1 MDMATLLQM
10 FGNSGAGAAGGMQM
24 PAAQLGAAQMGG
36 PQAAGPGFALG
47 QQLVQ
52 PGQPGSG
59 MQMAGQQ
66 DPGFMASMM
75 QGQPNAELMAKL
87 GPMGLAMMQG
97 QQQQPQ
103 LPQMPM
109 MQMGGGSGQQ
119 GQTQASRGYL
129 AQGGGVA
136 PRNLI
141 HRGY

>member
-1 MDMATLLQM
+1 MDMATLMQM
-10 FGNSGAGAAGGMQM
+10 FGNSGTGGMQM

-59 MQMAGQQ
+59 MQMAGQP

-109 MQMGGGSGQQ
+109 MQPQGGMQQ

>member
-10 FGNSGAGAAGGMQM
+10 FGNSGGAAGGMQL

-36 PQAAGPGFALG
+36 APATGPGFGIG

-52 PGQPGSG
+52 PGAPGSG
-59 MQMAGQQ
+59 MQIAGQQ
-66 DPGFMASMM
+66 DPNFMASMM

-87 GPMGLAMMQG
+87 GPMGMAMMQG
-97 QQQQPQ
+97 QQQQQMQP
-103 LPQMPM
+103 PQMPM
-109 MQMGGGSGQQ
+109 MNMGGRGAQQ

-141 HRGY
+141 NRGY